1 MSAKISQ
8 NINSFFTKQLINFL
22 PFFLKR
28 ASKKNLISMF
38 ELAAKFAH
46 TEEDKKDISG
56 TIWRLKNNYGTLDF
70 FKRLIDELNPR
81 CMKKFFENAH
91 LVHHDISKIG
101 LEFRERE
108 GFRGP
113 DVLVLDVTA
122 RCNLR
127 CKGCWAGEYDKKA
140 EDLDMKLIEKAL
152 DEARYKIGLNHIAV
166 TGGEPLIRENLF
178 DIFEKYSDCQ
188 FILYTN
194 GTLLTDEKIKKIAE
208 LGNVYVLLS
217 IEGNEEYTDARRGE
231 GVYKKVINAMERLKK
246 AGVIFGFSSCP
257 TRENIEYLASDEF
270 VDTMLEK
277 GCHYGFYFQYV
288 PVGRDPDPELMPTPE
303 QRNAVRYSLYRHRNT
318 KPILLI
324 DFWNDGPEVN
334 GCMAGGRKYLHIT
347 NNGDIEPC
355 VFVHFAVGNI
365 KDMSI
370 TDALKSSF
378 FTEIR
383 NNIPYDGNLLR
394 PCMIID
400 RPYVLRGLVEKHKA
414 YASDRDAEL
423 LFTKCK
429 DALDN
434 YSKELSEVLDKE
446 WEAGKWMC
454 FYPSPERP
462 EIIGLDKDKAD
473 VTASHGTRSPVSA

>member
-1 MSAKISQ
+1 MYEKTSH
-8 NINSFFTKQLINFL
+8 NIKSFFIKRLIDFL

-28 ASKKNLISMF
+28 SSKKNLVSMF
-38 ELAAKFAH
+38 EFAAKFSH
-46 TEEDKKDISG
+46 SEEDKKDISE

-70 FKRLIDELNPR
+70 FKRLIDELNPE
-81 CMKKFFENAH
+81 CMKKFFTNAH
-91 LVHHDISKIG
+91 LVYRDIRKIG
-101 LEFRERE
+101 LEFQERE

-113 DVLVLDVTA
+113 EVMVIDVTA

-140 EDLDMKLIEKAL
+140 EDLDMKLIEKAIN
-152 DEARYKIGLNHIAV
+152 EARYRIGLNHIAV
-166 TGGEPLIRENLF
+166 TGGEPLIREDVF

-194 GTLLTDEKIKKIAE
+194 GTLLTDEKVRRIAE
-208 LGNVYVLLS
+208 LGNVYTLLS
-217 IEGNEEYTDARRGE
+217 LEGNEEHTDSRRGE
-231 GVYKKVINAMERLKK
+231 GVYKKVMSAMDKLRE

-257 TRENIEYLASDEF
+257 TRSNIEYLASDEF
-270 VDTMLEK
+270 VDSMLEK

-288 PVGRDPDPELMPTPE
+288 PIGRDPDPEIMPTPK
-303 QRNAVRYSLYRHRNT
+303 QRNDVRYSLYRHRNT

-365 KDMSI
+365 KNMSI
-370 TDALKSSF
+370 TDALKTPF
-378 FTEIR
+378 FTEMR
-383 NNIPYDGNLLR
+383 NAIPYDGNLLK

-400 RPYVLRGLVEKHKA
+400 RPGVLRNLVEKHRPF
-414 YASDRDAEL
+414 ASDRDAEL
-423 LFTKCK
+423 LFTRCK
-429 DALDN
+429 EDLDR
-434 YSKELSEVLDKE
+434 YSKELGEILDKE
-446 WEAGKWMC
+446 WNAGRWMN
-454 FYPSPERP
+454 FFPSSERP
-462 EIIGLDKDKAD
+462 GIIGLDKDKK
-473 VTASHGTRSPVSA
+473 

>member
-1 MSAKISQ
+1 MYNKISHD
-8 NINSFFTKQLINFL
+8 INSFFMKRLINFL

-28 ASKKNLISMF
+28 ASKKHLISMF
-38 ELAAKFAH
+38 EFAAKFSH
-46 TEEDKKDISG
+46 SEEDKKDIYE
-56 TIWRLKNNYGTLDF
+56 TIWRLKNNYGTLGF
-70 FKRLIDELNPR
+70 FKRLIDELNPQ
-81 CMKKFFENAH
+81 CMRKFFENAH
-91 LVHHDISKIG
+91 LVYHDIRKIG
-101 LEFRERE
+101 LEFQEKE
-108 GFRGP
+108 GFQGP
-113 DVLVLDVTA
+113 EIMVLDVTA

-140 EDLDMKLIEKAL
+140 EDLDMKLIEKAI

-166 TGGEPLIRENLF
+166 TGGEPLIREDLF

-208 LGNVYVLLS
+208 LGNVYMLLS
-217 IEGNEEYTDARRGE
+217 LEGNEEYTDARRGE
-231 GVYKKVINAMERLKK
+231 GVYKKVMSAMDKLRE
-246 AGVIFGFSSCP
+246 AGVILGFSSCP

-270 VDTMLEK
+270 VDNMLEK

-288 PVGRDPDPELMPTPE
+288 PVGRDPDPEIMPTPE
-303 QRNAVRYSLYRHRNT
+303 QRNKIRYSLYRHRNT

-334 GCMAGGRKYLHIT
+334 GCMAGGRKYFHIT

-370 TDALKSSF
+370 TDALKTPF
-378 FTEIR
+378 FTAIR
-383 NNIPYDGNLLR
+383 EGIPYDGNLLK

-400 RPYVLRGLVEKHKA
+400 RPSVLRDLVEKHGP
-414 YASDRDAEL
+414 YASDKDAEL
-423 LFTKCK
+423 LFTRCR
-429 DALDN
+429 AGLDQ
-434 YSKELSEVLDKE
+434 YSKELGEIIDEE
-446 WEAGKWMC
+446 WEEGRWMN
-454 FYPSPERP
+454 FFPSPERP
-462 EIIGLDKDKAD
+462 EIIGLDKDKK
-473 VTASHGTRSPVSA
+473 